1 MGRHGTRAGE
11 DPHGLRPLARGS
23 PALPHRGACPLAGS
37 PGGRPIAAERVNPS
51 GPVGSASAVPLV
63 PVAPRSLR
71 GPRATETGKVLGRAG
86 LRPEGSVIRAQVSQP
101 RWGPILLLLGCVT
114 LGNRPYLP
122 EPPPLVFSAVKKKM
136 SDVTPALPN
145 PFPST
150 CQVPRGVR
158 VPHCLLTAR
167 GAVMIMGFQK
177 RKPAQ
182 SPEGPPKVTQQES
195 HRAGI

>member
-1 MGRHGTRAGE
+1 MELEPARTPTGSAHSRAG
-11 DPHGLRPLARGS
+11 PRHYLI
-23 PALPHRGACPLAGS
+23 AGH
-37 PGGRPIAAERVNPS
+37 AHW
-51 GPVGSASAVPLV
+51 LV
-63 PVAPRSLR
+63 PPEAGPLRRSALTLPAPWAQPRPCHLSPWPHAAFGVH
-71 GPRATETGKVLGRAG
+71 GPQRQGKVLGRAG

-150 CQVPRGVR
+150 CQVPGTRGVR